1 MWRSFSG
8 SALSGGRAWLAC
20 VLLLCGVQTARQIYT
35 ARTDAQTFDEGL
47 HLAAGTTFLKT
58 GEYRLDR
65 EHPPLARVLYAL
77 PLLWMNAELKLE
89 VPGGA
94 IARGRAVLFGQ
105 RALTPGD
112 VLFPA
117 RCVTIV
123 FTLTLA
129 LALAFWMR
137 ARFTP
142 MAGLITVFLFTL
154 DPNIAALGHY
164 VGTDFAAALG
174 AFLAVIA
181 FERLCRTGAW
191 LDVLWAGLALGF
203 ALSVKFSTL
212 FLLPVLALS
221 WVLRGRTPRAFA
233 ILPLAWLVVYASYGG
248 HVRFGEDLRFL
259 MKHLEGGHPSYLLG
273 VIRERGVWYYFPVV
287 FAVKTPLAALLLLF
301 LVRRPC
307 RDWLVLLI
315 PMAAYWAICLNSGLN
330 IGLRH
335 LLPVYPFT
343 YALIGAGV
351 AHWRRPLLVLG
362 ALLVVESALIF
373 PYDLSFFNVAA
384 GGPSNGRT
392 LLLDS
397 NLDWGQ
403 DLIRAKEYFGVRSG
417 NVCLCYFGT
426 ADQTYYGF
434 PAKVTP
440 TNEMLRAG
448 ERAECR
454 YVAISVTLLEGVYH
468 RREWYAWLRERKP
481 VARIGYSILVYDV
494 GDVAQPATAF

>member
-1 MWRSFSG
+1 MWRNFSA
-8 SALSGGRAWLAC
+8 SVLSGGRAWLAC
-20 VLLLCGVQTARQIYT
+20 VLLLCALQTARQVYT
-35 ARTDAQTFDEGL
+35 ACTDAQTFDEGL
-47 HLAAGTTFLKT
+47 HLAAGSTFLKT
-58 GEYRLDR
+58 GQYRLDR

-77 PLLWMNAELKLE
+77 PLLWMGADLKLDGPE
-89 VPGGA
+89 SA
-94 IARGRAVLFGQ
+94 IARGRAILYGQ
-105 RALTPGD
+105 RGRTPGD
-112 VLFPA
+112 LLFPA
-117 RCVTIV
+117 RCVGIV

-137 ARFTP
+137 ARFSP
-142 MAGLITVFLFTL
+142 SAGLIAVFLFAL
-154 DPNIAALGHY
+154 DPNVAALGHY
-164 VGTDFAAALG
+164 VGTDFPAALG

-212 FLLPVLALS
+212 FLLPVLALL
-221 WVLRGRTPRAFA
+221 WALRGRTPRAFA
-233 ILPLAWLVVYASYGG
+233 ILPIAWLVVYVSYGG
-248 HVRFGEDLRFL
+248 HIRYGEDLRFL
-259 MKHLEGGHPSYLLG
+259 MKHMAGGHPSYLLG
-273 VIRERGVWYYFPVV
+273 VIREHGVWYYFPVV
-287 FAVKTPLAALLLLF
+287 FAVKTPLAALLLLLF
-301 LVRRPC
+301 LRRPT
-307 RDWLVLLI
+307 RDWLILLI
-315 PMAAYWAICLNSGLN
+315 PMAAYWAICLASGLN

-343 YALIGAGV
+343 YALIGAGA
-351 AHWRRPLLVLG
+351 AHRRRLLVLG
-362 ALLVVESALIF
+362 ALLMVESALIF
-373 PYDLSFFNVAA
+373 PYDLSFFNAAA
-384 GGPSNGRT
+384 GGPARGRQ

-403 DLIRAKEYFGVRSG
+403 DLKRAKEYFGARSG

-454 YVAISVTLLEGVYH
+454 YVAISVTLLEGIYH
-468 RREWYAWLRERKP
+468 PRAWYAWLRERTP
-481 VARIGYSILVYDV
+481 VARIGYSMLVYDV
-494 GDVAQPATAF
+494 GDAAQPASAF